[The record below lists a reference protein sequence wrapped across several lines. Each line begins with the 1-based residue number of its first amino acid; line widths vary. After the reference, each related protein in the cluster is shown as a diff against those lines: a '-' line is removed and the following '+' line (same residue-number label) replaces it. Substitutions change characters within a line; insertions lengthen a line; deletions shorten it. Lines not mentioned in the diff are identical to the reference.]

1 MLDQATRM
9 AILRLREEGHGTRAI
24 AKMLGISRGAAMEVI
39 RSGSAEV
46 PRIERPELAEPHREE
61 IMRLYAAC
69 KNNLVRVHE
78 ELHAQGVLLSY
89 QALTAF
95 CRRHG
100 VGYEPKQPVGQY
112 VFAPGQEM
120 QHDTSPHVTV
130 IGGRKAKVQTASLAL
145 CFSRMLFFQCYPH
158 FRRFECKVFLTEA
171 LTHFEGACSTCM
183 IDNTHVV
190 VLSGS
195 GRTMVPVPEMEAFG
209 ERFGFEFRAHEI
221 GDANRSARVEN
232 PFNYIENNFFANRTF
247 SDWND
252 LNAQARMWCD
262 KVNAKEKRSLHASP
276 RELFVSEHAAM
287 NRLPAY
293 VPEVYELHHRVVD
306 TEGFVNVRRNR
317 YSAPY
322 QLIGRDVEIRE
333 SKDRI
338 DVYDGPRR
346 VASHLRVPE
355 SIDARIINPEHRPP
369 RHEGFFV
376 RQVPNEERRLT
387 ERIAETAAYIAV
399 LRKRGRG
406 TLRDLRVLLRMSDEY
421 PRAAMVAA
429 LLEATHYGM
438 ADLDRLERM
447 VLRRIARDFFSDR
460 DTNKGPDDDR

>member
-1 MLDQATRM
+1 MLDQATRT
-9 AILRLREEGHGTRAI
+9 AILRLREEGHGSRSI
-24 AKMLGISRGAAMEVI
+24 ARTLGISRGAVMEVI
-39 RSGSAEV
+39 RSGKAEV
-46 PRIERPELAEPHREE
+46 PRIERPEIAAPHREE
-61 IMRLYAAC
+61 ILRLYSAS

-78 ELHAQGVLLSY
+78 EIQAQGIAISY

-100 VGYEPKQPVGQY
+100 VGYEPKEPSGRY

-120 QHDTSPHVTV
+120 QHDTSPHDAL
-130 IGGRKAKVQTASLAL
+130 IGGRKVRVQTTSLAL

-158 FRRFECKVFLTEA
+158 FRRFECKVFLTDA
-171 LTHFEGACSTCM
+171 LTYFDGACGTCM

-195 GRTMVPVPEMEAFG
+195 GSTMVPVPEMVAFG

-221 GDANRSARVEN
+221 GDANRSARVEG
-232 PFNYIENNFFANRTF
+232 PFHYIENNFFANRAF
-247 SDWND
+247 ADWTD
-252 LNAQARMWCD
+252 LNAQARAWCD
-262 KVNAKEKRSLHASP
+262 KVNAAHKRALHASP

-287 NRLPAY
+287 HRLPAY
-293 VPEVYELHHRVVD
+293 VPEVYDLHHRIVD

-322 QLIGRDVEIRE
+322 QLIGREVEVRE

-346 VASHLRVPE
+346 VASHRRVPE
-355 SIDARIINPEHRPP
+355 SIDARVTDLEHRPP

-376 RQVPNEERRLT
+376 RQTPNEERRLT
-387 ERIAETAAYIAV
+387 ERVPEAAAYVAV
-399 LRKRGRG
+399 LRRRGRG
-406 TLRDLRVLLRMSDEY
+406 SLRDLRVLLRMSDDY
-421 PRAAMVAA
+421 PRAALIAA
-429 LLEATHYGM
+429 LVEATHYGM
-438 ADLDRLERM
+438 ADLERLERM
-447 VLRRIARDFFSDR
+447 VLRRIARDFFNDPNEGSS
-460 DTNKGPDDDR
+460 